1 MTPASPDPG
10 AGGRLRV
17 RLDLSYDGTSFH
29 GWAAQPGLRTVQDDL
44 ETALGRVLRLRPAPR
59 LTVAGRTDAGVHARG
74 QVCHAD
80 LPQSA
85 VDAAVGRSDAT
96 FENALVRRL
105 AGVLPSD
112 IRVYAAQLVST
123 AFDARFSA
131 VQRRYAYRVADG
143 PIRPDPLRRA
153 QVYWHR
159 RPLDLE
165 AMNTAARALVG
176 EHDFAA
182 YCRPRPGATTV
193 RHVRALHWDRESD
206 GVARASVVADAFC
219 HNQVRAM
226 VGALIAVG
234 EGRAAPSW
242 PGTVLESRVRDS
254 AVGVAPAHGLVLEEV
269 CYPPPE
275 QWETRA
281 TSARSRRS
289 LPST

>member
-10 AGGRLRV
+10 TGGRLRV

-29 GWAAQPGLRTVQDDL
+29 GWATQPELRTVQQDL
-44 ETALGRVLRLRPAPR
+44 EAALGTVLRLRPAPR

-80 LPQSA
+80 LPERA
-85 VDAAVGRSDAT
+85 VDAAVGRSDDT
-96 FENALVRRL
+96 FEDALVRRL

-112 IRVYAAQLVST
+112 IRVYAARLVPT

-131 VQRRYAYRVADG
+131 LERRYAYRVADG
-143 PIRPDPLRRA
+143 PVRPDPLRRV

-165 AMNTAARALVG
+165 AMNTAAEALVG

-193 RHVRALHWDRESD
+193 RHVREVRWDRESD

-219 HNQVRAM
+219 HNQVRTM
-226 VGALIAVG
+226 VGALLAVG

-242 PGTVLESRVRDS
+242 PGTVLAARVRDP

-269 CYPPPE
+269 RYPPPQ
-275 QWETRA
+275 QWETKA